1 MVIRHR
7 ALRRSHQWFRG
18 PLIAVLLA
26 CPPTIVAQ
34 GQRVIERLSGQNVAP
49 IYDGFELNADGTYSM
64 WFSYF
69 NRNRAQ
75 ALEIPIGPD
84 NAFEPGPADRGQP
97 THFVPLWQKSTFRII
112 VPKDF
117 GDQKLTWRLTAHGKS
132 ETVVGT
138 LNRRAVI
145 DRQKE
150 TLEGGAEGENL
161 APTVSVEPMAQA
173 VTWPEKARFTVSAT
187 DDGKPQNPAT
197 KKPEGLNLR
206 WRKYRGP
213 QTGDV
218 TLVLGSAPVSVGQK
232 WTTEVSFS
240 EPGEYV
246 LQAVVDDSS
255 LLSGTYCCWVNTEV
269 KVTVKAAGKSHQP

>member
-1 MVIRHR
+1 MIGVVL
-7 ALRRSHQWFRG
+7 ALS
-18 PLIAVLLA
+18 PAI
-26 CPPTIVAQ
+26 CAQ
-34 GQRVIERLSGQNVAP
+34 GLRVIERLSGQNVAP
-49 IYDGFELNADGTYSM
+49 IYDGYEINSDGTFSM

-69 NRNRAQ
+69 NRNRAE
-75 ALEIPIGPD
+75 ALEVPIGPD

-97 THFVPLWQKSTFRII
+97 THFVPLWQKSAFRII

-117 GDQKLTWRLTAHGKS
+117 GDQKLTWRLTSNGKS

-138 LNRRAVI
+138 LNRRAMI

-150 TLEGGAEGENL
+150 TLEGGAEGENF
-161 APTVSVEPMAQA
+161 APKVSVEPMAQA
-173 VTWPEKARFTVSAT
+173 VTWPAKASFIVSAT

-213 QTGDV
+213 QTGRV
-218 TLVLGSAPVSVGQK
+218 TFVLGSAAASAGQK
-232 WTTEVSFS
+232 WTTEASFS